1 MIKDP
6 DYGLY
11 AVSTAVVSMAAGDLI
26 NLGATATGATES
38 ALISNPAAKG
48 WYRPLDTAEK
58 VVTAPT
64 VFFGSIRFGT
74 YTPTGQLNACVPPGQ
89 SRLNELDLL
98 GAYVIPV
105 LGSTVRYYPNF
116 INRGYASTGQLVV
129 LPGSSAS
136 ARRVFFVAAADAR
149 LFSRQQAMLGVGT
162 RVYWYTEPQI

>member
-1 MIKDP
+1 
-6 DYGLY
+6 
-11 AVSTAVVSMAAGDLI
+11 
-26 NLGATATGATES
+26 
-38 ALISNPAAKG
+38 
-48 WYRPLDTAEK
+48 
-58 VVTAPT
+58 
-64 VFFGSIRFGT
+64 
-74 YTPTGQLNACVPPGQ
+74 
-89 SRLNELDLL
+89 
-98 GAYVIPV
+98 